1 MCEFLFLYKHS
12 TGINLDRHVA
22 KETFEHLTM
31 MIKNHI
37 IVKNYLE
44 MEAVVLGSA
53 IRGWDDWFSYR
64 VEGKIATDFSFL
76 CVKKCL

>member
-1 MCEFLFLYKHS
+1 MGKAFFLGWEL
-12 TGINLDRHVA
+12 TGIRA
-22 KETFEHLTM
+22 AYLT
-31 MIKNHI
+31 IASKHI
-37 IVKNYLE
+37 TIVKNYLE

-76 CVKKCL
+76 CVKKSL